1 MSLIHSLRN
10 TQIDESIQQI
20 SGSPSAIREGKHYAQ
35 SERRADNTRGSFIV
49 EMYSSPSKSN
59 TADIVL
65 DNSSEKSSPNQ
76 NRYKQIVGSP
86 SWRRGENFVRQSR
99 DQSEDPFITNTI
111 AGQNPGQGRF
121 LLITTVDEPRC

>member
-1 MSLIHSLRN
+1 MHSLRT

-35 SERRADNTRGSFIV
+35 SERRAENTRGSIIV
-49 EMYSSPSKSN
+49 EMYSSPSKSA

-65 DNSSEKSSPNQ
+65 HNSSEKSSPNA
-76 NRYKQIVGSP
+76 NRYKQIVESP

-99 DQSEDPFITNTI
+99 DQSEDPFVTNAN
-111 AGQNPGQGRF
+111 AGQNPGQGKF
-121 LLITTVDEPRC
+121 LMITPVDGPQC